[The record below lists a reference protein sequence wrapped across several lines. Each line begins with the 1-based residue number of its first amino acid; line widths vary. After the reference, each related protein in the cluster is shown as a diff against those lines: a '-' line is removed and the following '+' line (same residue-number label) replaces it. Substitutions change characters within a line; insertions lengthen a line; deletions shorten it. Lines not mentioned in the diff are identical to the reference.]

1 MPYGALTVGRLVLA
15 EPFKVA
21 EQTGRLKLAGQES
34 VPPSTRAAVYG
45 AHADLLALG
54 GEVVPVTFPDKP
66 ERDGFYVVQSASSEL
81 TDWSAEVVTADWSL
95 DLVRAGSSGE
105 VDLSA
110 NLYPTAAQ
118 VASAVTGTHWHGL
131 SAGASAYDTGATLPL
146 TIARTGSDGVVP
158 VYYSVPLDSSPRW
171 HTSAAASRLGR
182 ARVLDNGREVSGLR
196 DVAPTTFEVSNSLVR
211 LRPLA
216 GAGAAP
222 SFEVATYSLGAW
234 RTKQWAMYAGSDQLG
249 PWSSATILRNDFEEV
264 GLRLTSARPAGGRLT
279 LDVRLRR
286 GGRLLDLHASTGVAA
301 LWTVDLWSVEAG
313 AATGNYRYGTADD
326 ANGLRF
332 QVGSRTAYGAAGNGG
347 IVTTGSSQTFDGW
360 IGSQYGGSPAP
371 GEAFADL
378 QAQYVGS
385 PYEVVTAVAR

>member
-1 MPYGALTVGRLVLA
+1 MYGPLVVGRLTLA
-15 EPFKVA
+15 EPMKA
-21 EQTGRLKLAGQES
+21 SENAGRLTLAGQES
-34 VPPSTRAAVYG
+34 VPPSTRASVYG

-54 GEVVPVTFPDKP
+54 GSIVPVTFPDKP
-66 ERDGFYVVQSASSEL
+66 ERDGFFVVSSASSEL
-81 TDWSAEVVTADWSL
+81 TDWTGEVVTADWKL
-95 DLVRAGSSGE
+95 DLARMGSAGE

-131 SAGASAYDTGATLPL
+131 PVGASSYDTGATLPL
-146 TIARTGSDGVVP
+146 TIARTGADGVVP

-171 HTSAAASRLGR
+171 HVAPAASRLGR
-182 ARVLDNGREVSGLR
+182 ARILDAGREASGLR
-196 DVAPTTFEVSNSLVR
+196 DVAPTTWEVQNSLVR
-211 LRPLA
+211 VRPLA

-222 SFEVATYSLGAW
+222 SFEVARYEGGAW
-234 RTKQWAMYAGSDQLG
+234 RSKQWAMYADADMLG

-286 GGRLLDLHASTGVAA
+286 GGRVLDLHASTGVAA
-301 LWTVDLWSVEAG
+301 AWTLDLWSTEAS

-326 ANGLRF
+326 ADGLRF
-332 QVGSRTAYGAAGNGG
+332 QVGSTTAFSAATHGG
-347 IVTTGSSQTFDGW
+347 IVTTSASQQWHGW
-360 IGSQYGGSPAP
+360 IASQYGGSPAP

-378 QAQYVGS
+378 QQQYVGS
-385 PYEVVTAVAR
+385 PYEVVSAVTR